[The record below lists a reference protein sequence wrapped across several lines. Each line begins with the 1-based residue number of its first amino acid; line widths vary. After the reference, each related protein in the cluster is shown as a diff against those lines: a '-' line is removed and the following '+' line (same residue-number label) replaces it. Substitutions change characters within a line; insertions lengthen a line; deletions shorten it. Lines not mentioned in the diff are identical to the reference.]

1 MRAFL
6 AGDAA
11 PPLLRVARI
20 LKEQGWQVAL
30 GAKGDRAEGR
40 YDLIVLGQAGS
51 DAALRTRIAEL
62 RRRIEHDLLVLLS
75 SSPRASS
82 FGADE
87 IIAWD
92 TPAALAGRL
101 SALLRRRLDGFRD
114 SYRIGDLCVDPTR
127 RSVRRAGREVPLTC
141 REFQLLL
148 LLARDAGAILPRSAI
163 IERLWD
169 GDLGISDNA
178 VDALASRLRRR
189 IDGPFAEK
197 MLQTV
202 RGVGY
207 CLVEPERLQLAS

>member
-1 MRAFL
+1 MRAYL

-30 GAKGDRAEGR
+30 DAKNDRAEGH
-40 YDLIVLGQAGS
+40 YDLIVLGHAGS
-51 DAALRTRIAEL
+51 DAALRGRIAEL
-62 RRRIEHDLLVLLS
+62 RRRIEHELLVLLS
-75 SSPRASS
+75 SSPRAAS

-87 IIAWD
+87 IVAWD
-92 TPAALAGRL
+92 PPANLAGRL

-114 SYRIGDLCVDPTR
+114 SYQIGDLRLDLMR
-127 RSVRRAGREVPLTC
+127 RSVRRADREVPLTQ

-148 LLARDAGAILPRSAI
+148 LLARDAGAVLPRSAI

-189 IDGPFAEK
+189 IDGPFTGK

-207 CLVEPERLQLAS
+207 CLTEPQRLQLAS

>member
-1 MRAFL
+1 MRAYL

-20 LKEQGWQVAL
+20 LKERGWQIGL
-30 GAKGDRAEGR
+30 DAKGDRAEGR
-40 YDLIVLGQAGS
+40 YDLIVLGHAGS
-51 DAALRTRIAEL
+51 DGVLRARIADL
-62 RRRIEHDLLVLLS
+62 RQRIEHDLLVLLS
-75 SSPRASS
+75 SSPRAPS

-87 IIAWD
+87 IVAWD
-92 TPAALAGRL
+92 TPATLAGRL

-114 SYRIGDLCVDPTR
+114 SYQIGDLRLDLIR
-127 RSVRRAGREVPLTC
+127 RSVRRADREVPLTQ

-189 IDGPFAEK
+189 IDGPFNGK

-207 CLVEPERLQLAS
+207 CLTEPEGLQLAS